1 MPAALGRP
9 GAADRHRRRR
19 PPGVDLRGQHLPE
32 HRAQRGRRAAH
43 ATSGRWRP
51 PTSTRCAAAAGT
63 STPASPT
70 WTWPASARRCA
81 SRRSSPG
88 SAARC
93 SPSRRTPSSAWPAS
107 TRGTTGTTRCGPGTY
122 PGRIIP
128 TQITWLRDPQVAAD
142 LVRANAERGFRAL
155 SFAEMPAKLG
165 LPSLHTGHWDPL
177 LAACEET
184 GTVVCLHTGSSSW
197 VPLPC
202 DDPPFELLPT
212 LFSVNAYVA
221 AADWL
226 WSGVCTRFPNLR
238 IAMSEGGVGWVNMLA
253 DRVDYVL
260 DHSGSG
266 HRRRRLDRRAPPE
279 RGAGRAVLVLLDRRP
294 QHARRRAR
302 AVRPRPR
309 AARGRLPPRRLHL
322 ARHPDLRAR
331 HDRPPAAR
339 R

>member
-1 MPAALGRP
+1 
-9 GAADRHRRRR
+9 
-19 PPGVDLRGQHLPE
+19 
-32 HRAQRGRRAAH
+32 
-43 ATSGRWRP
+43 
-51 PTSTRCAAAAGT
+51 
-63 STPASPT
+63 
-70 WTWPASARRCA
+70 
-81 SRRSSPG
+81 
-88 SAARC
+88 
-93 SPSRRTPSSAWPAS
+93 
-107 TRGTTGTTRCGPGTY
+107 
-122 PGRIIP
+122 
-128 TQITWLRDPQVAAD
+128 
-142 LVRANAERGFRAL
+142 
-155 SFAEMPAKLG
+155 MPAKLG

-226 WSGVCTRFPNLR
+226 WSGVCTRFPDLR

-253 DRVDYVL
+253 DRADYVL

-266 HRRRRLDRRAPPE
+266 IDGGAWTDERRPSEVLGEP
-279 RGAGRAVLVLLDRRP
+279 VLVLLDRRP

-302 AVRPRPR
+302 ALRARPR

-331 HDRPPAAR
+331 HASATCRPT
-339 R
+339 